1 MTNCKAICANWV
13 GGWRKTPVRVVAT
26 RARGDSETS
35 QIRFCWINLFSY
47 RPPLTGDLQIVKL
60 WESEFSRITCISYR
74 NTTWHKSQVLS
85 SLAYVMQE
93 APYPIIFDTPLPTHY
108 KKKRLNLQ
116 QLILAGKVTSFEKF
130 YLIRQ
135 LSKKPGRAVWRKV
148 TLRPPGLESADA
160 SLACCCDNKK
170 PGNPA
175 PLSLDPLFHQLEAG
189 ERKSEKHI
197 I

>member
-108 KKKRLNLQ
+108 KKKTKSPAIN
-116 QLILAGKVTSFEKF
+116 T
-130 YLIRQ
+130 
-135 LSKKPGRAVWRKV
+135 GRKSYFIWEV
-148 TLRPPGLESADA
+148 L
-160 SLACCCDNKK
+160 
-170 PGNPA
+170 
-175 PLSLDPLFHQLEAG
+175 LDPAIEQKARQGSLEESDPPPSWTG
-189 ERKSEKHI
+189 VGGCLPRLLLWQ
-197 I
+197 

>member
-1 MTNCKAICANWV
+1 MI
-13 GGWRKTPVRVVAT
+13 
-26 RARGDSETS
+26 
-35 QIRFCWINLFSY
+35 Q
-47 RPPLTGDLQIVKL
+47 
-60 WESEFSRITCISYR
+60 
-74 NTTWHKSQVLS
+74 
-85 SLAYVMQE
+85 
-93 APYPIIFDTPLPTHY
+93 
-108 KKKRLNLQ
+108 
-116 QLILAGKVTSFEKF
+116 AGKVTSFEKF

-189 ERKSEKHI
+189 ERKSETDTIQKHCLRQTVSI
-197 I
+197 DFFDSFGLIWTLMAYHELFWALLNSFGFIWTHGHIKEVLQINRVGRKEGQGQVYYTCYRSNPREDLTPINMCPTFCFLTAHMLSS